1 MKNKYII
8 GLTMVALSF
17 AGCTKLN
24 EDLNGQVGSA
34 GVSGGNVSGL
44 LGATYAAMI
53 GPYQAPW
60 NWAALQEVTSDEIIV
75 PTRAGDWDDNGAW
88 RSLHL
93 HKWAPDHTRISD
105 VFRDLNSISY
115 VATSVLGASPSASQA
130 AQARFLRAYAQF
142 SILDGWGQV
151 PYRDAGEDVT
161 KPSRV
166 RNAADEVAYLINELT
181 AIVPDLPAG
190 PANIANKNAAKML
203 LMKVYLNK
211 GAFLNR
217 NAPTFDAADMAKVI
231 TLADEI
237 STGGYVLNANYF
249 DNFAPTNDILSKENI
264 FTAQNIGGANGSDLD
279 GQWKCT
285 THYNQNPNG
294 YNGFSSLSNFY
305 TKFEATDKRRGGTY
319 AGQTNVSGLRVGFLV
334 GQQFDQNGVAL
345 KDRKGNA
352 LAFTPEVS
360 IIERDPNHLE
370 VAGIR
375 VIKYPVDYANS
386 GSRKP
391 ENDWVYFRYSDVLL
405 MKAEAQLRTSLTA
418 PALTLV
424 NSIRTVRGASAL
436 TSLTLDILLDERGRE
451 LYWES
456 FRRQD
461 LIRFGKF
468 LAAWQ
473 EKPASEA
480 KYLVFPIPD
489 NQLGNPNLIQN
500 PGY

>member
-1 MKNKYII
+1 MKNKYIFSFA
-8 GLTMVALSF
+8 LVALSF
-17 AGCTKLN
+17 SSCTKLD
-24 EDLNGQVGSA
+24 EDLNGQVSNA
-34 GVSGGNVSGL
+34 GVSSSNVASL
-44 LGATYAAMI
+44 LSASYAAMI

-60 NWAALQEVTSDEIIV
+60 NWSALQEVTSDECIV

-88 RSLHL
+88 RSLHQ
-93 HKWAPDHTRISD
+93 HKWAADHTRISD

-115 VATSVLGASPSASQA
+115 VATSVLGGSPSASQA
-130 AQARFLRAYAQF
+130 AEARFLRAFAQF

-166 RNAADEVAYLINELT
+166 RNATEEVAYLISELT
-181 AIVPDLPAG
+181 AIIPALPAG
-190 PANIANKNAAKML
+190 PADVANKNAAKTL

-217 NAPTFDAADMAKVI
+217 TAPTFDSGDMNNVI

-237 STGGYVLNANYF
+237 AASGYTLTTNYF
-249 DNFAPTNDILSKENI
+249 DNFAPTNDVISKENI
-264 FTAQNIGGANGSDLD
+264 FTAKNIGGATGSDLD

-305 TKFEATDKRRGGTY
+305 AKFEAADKRRGGNY
-319 AGQTNVSGLRVGFLV
+319 AGQTEVSGLKVGFLV
-334 GQQFDQNGVAL
+334 GQQVDQNGTAL
-345 KDRKGNA
+345 KDRKGNP

-375 VIKYPVDYANS
+375 VIKYPVDFANA

-391 ENDWVYFRYSDVLL
+391 DNDWVYFRYSDVLL
-405 MKAEAQLRTSLTA
+405 MKAEAQLRSSRVA
-418 PALTLV
+418 EALTVV
-424 NSIRTVRGASAL
+424 NALRTVRGASL
-436 TSLTLDILLDERGRE
+436 LPTLTLDVLLDERGRE

-461 LIRFGKF
+461 LIRFGKY
-468 LAAWQ
+468 LEAWQ
-473 EKPASEA
+473 EKSVSEA

-500 PGY
+500 TGY

>member
-8 GLTMVALSF
+8 GFAVLALSF
-17 AGCTKLN
+17 SGCTKLDEN
-24 EDLNGQVGSA
+24 LNGQVGSA
-34 GVSGGNVSGL
+34 GVGGGNVSSL
-44 LGATYAAMI
+44 LSASYAAMI

-60 NWAALQEVTSDEIIV
+60 NWSALQEVTSDEIIV

-93 HKWAPDHTRISD
+93 HKWAPDHSRISD

-115 VATSVLGASPSASQA
+115 VSTNVLSASPSASQA
-130 AQARFLRAYAQF
+130 AQARFLRAFAQF

-151 PYRDAGEDVT
+151 PYRDPGEDVT

-166 RNAADEVAYLINELT
+166 RNASDEVAYLISELT
-181 AIVPDLPAG
+181 AVIPDLPSG
-190 PANIANKNAAKML
+190 PAYTANKNAAKTL

-217 NAPTFDAADMAKVI
+217 TAPTFDAADMAKVI
-231 TLADEI
+231 ALADEI
-237 STGGYVLNANYF
+237 ASGGYTLTPNYF
-249 DNFAPTNDILSKENI
+249 DNFAPTNDVLSKENI
-264 FTAQNIGGANGSDLD
+264 FTAQNIGGASGSDLD

-294 YNGFSSLSNFY
+294 YNGFSTLSNFY
-305 TKFEATDKRRGGTY
+305 GKFEASDTRRGGSY
-319 AGQTNVSGLRVGFLV
+319 AGQTNVSGIRVGFLV
-334 GQQFDQNGVAL
+334 GQQVDQNGTAL
-345 KDRKGNA
+345 KDRKGNP

-375 VIKYPVDYANS
+375 VIKYPIDYANA

-405 MKAEAQLRTSLTA
+405 MKAEALLRTSQTA
-418 PALTLV
+418 QALTLV
-424 NSIRTVRGASAL
+424 NSLRTVRGASLL
-436 TSLTLDILLDERGRE
+436 TSLNLDVLLDERGRE

>member
-8 GLTMVALSF
+8 GFAVVALSF
-17 AGCTKLN
+17 SGCTKLDEN
-24 EDLNGQVGSA
+24 LNGQVSSA
-34 GVSGGNVSGL
+34 GVSGGNVSSL
-44 LGATYAAMI
+44 LSATYAAMI

-60 NWAALQEVTSDEIIV
+60 NWSALQEVTSDELIV

-93 HKWAPDHTRISD
+93 HKWAPDHSRISD

-115 VATSVLGASPSASQA
+115 VATSVLGASPAPAQA
-130 AQARFLRAYAQF
+130 AQARFLRAFAQF

-166 RNAADEVAYLINELT
+166 RNAADEVAYLITELT
-181 AIVPDLPAG
+181 AIIPDLPAG
-190 PANIANKNAAKML
+190 PANVANKNAAKTL

-211 GAFLNR
+211 GTFLNR
-217 NAPTFDAADMAKVI
+217 AAPTFDAADMAKVI

-249 DNFAPTNDILSKENI
+249 DNFAPTNDVLSKENI
-264 FTAQNIGGANGSDLD
+264 FTAQNIAGSSGSDLD

-305 TKFEATDKRRGGTY
+305 NKFEASDKRRGGSYT
-319 AGQTNVSGLRVGFLV
+319 GQTNISGIRVGFLV
-334 GQQFDQNGVAL
+334 GQQVDQNGVAL
-345 KDRKGNA
+345 KDRKGNP

-375 VIKYPVDYANS
+375 VIKYPIDYANA

-391 ENDWVYFRYSDVLL
+391 DNDWVYFRYSDVLL
-405 MKAEAQLRTSLTA
+405 MKAEAQLRTSQA
-418 PALTLV
+418 AAALTIV
-424 NSIRTVRGASAL
+424 NSIRTIRGASVL
-436 TSLTLDILLDERGRE
+436 TTLTLDVLLDERGRE

-489 NQLGNPNLIQN
+489 NQLGNPNLVQN